1 MLLHIENI
9 VQFDAKGLRHSYEQN
24 QDKTFLAR
32 LIVADGTKNQVS
44 LDNCES
50 SHMVI
55 MEGWTNKKEIRTYK

>member
-32 LIVADGTKNQVS
+32 LIVADGIKNLVS

-50 SHMVI
+50 SHMVANHLLY
-55 MEGWTNKKEIRTYK
+55 WL

>member
-1 MLLHIENI
+1 MFQQVENI
-9 VQFDAKGLRHSYEQN
+9 AQSDAEGLIHSYEKN
-24 QDKTFLAR
+24 QDKTYLAR

-55 MEGWTNKKEIRTYK
+55 MEGWTNKKKIRSCK